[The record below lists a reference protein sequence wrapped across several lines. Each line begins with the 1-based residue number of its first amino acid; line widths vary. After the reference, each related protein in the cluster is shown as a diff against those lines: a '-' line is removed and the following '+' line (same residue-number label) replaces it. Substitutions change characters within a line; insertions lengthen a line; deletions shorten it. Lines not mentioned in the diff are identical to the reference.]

1 MILATPRSSGL
12 RRRVLLLGAVCGSLA
27 PLASRAGSAAPEL
40 MLANV
45 YRPGT
50 DLSAYWL
57 SEKYD
62 GVRGYWDGQ
71 RLLTRGGTV
80 LQAPTWFTA
89 GWPDQPMDGELW
101 SGRGQFETTV
111 STVRQQTP
119 DDKAWRQVRFMV
131 FDLPAHPG
139 TFTERIAA
147 YQALVNDIDQP
158 WVVAVAQERV
168 ASHAELGRRL
178 DRIVRSGGEGLML
191 HRGDALYRASRSDDL
206 LKVKPHEDAEAQVI
220 GYIQGQGKYAGAV
233 GALRVKTAD
242 GRIFRIGSGLSD
254 AIRHRPPAVGTWVT
268 YRYRGLHDS
277 GLPRFAT
284 FVRIREDAALS
295 GLSER

>member
-1 MILATPRSSGL
+1 MILSTPSLQRRS
-12 RRRVLLLGAVCGSLA
+12 LLLGAMCSLMLPA
-27 PLASRAGSAAPEL
+27 MLQAGPAAPEL

-45 YRPGT
+45 YRPGI

-62 GVRGYWDGQ
+62 GVRGYWDGH

-80 LQAPTWFTA
+80 LQAPDWFTS

-111 STVRQQTP
+111 STVRQQVP
-119 DDKAWRQVRFMV
+119 DDEAWRQVRFMV

-147 YQALVNDIDQP
+147 YQALVDSIHQP

-168 ASHAELGRRL
+168 GSHAELGRRL
-178 DRIVRSGGEGLML
+178 DRMVRAGGEGLML
-191 HRGDALYRASRSDDL
+191 HRGDAMYRALRSDDL
-206 LKVKPHEDAEAQVI
+206 LKVKLHEDAEAQVT
-220 GYIQGQGKYAGAV
+220 GYVPGRGKYAGAV
-233 GALRVKTAD
+233 GALKVKSAD
-242 GRIFRIGSGLSD
+242 GRTFGIGSGLSD
-254 AIRHRPPAVGTWVT
+254 AIRRQPPAVGTWVT
-268 YRYRGLHDS
+268 YRFRGLHDS

-295 GLSER
+295 GLPEH